1 MNLVPS
7 ANFASPRPDSNWG
20 DGMSYGMDEASMS
33 EDVQPFDPSA
43 AIDIHQILGIVN
55 NVENTMEMN

>member
-1 MNLVPS
+1 M
-7 ANFASPRPDSNWG
+7 G
-20 DGMSYGMDEASMS
+20 YGMDEASMS